1 MASPTKSN
9 SRSPGSSQKGSSPPK
24 GASPIA
30 LVEPGEQPMIEAE
43 VYSENESAYSDS
55 DLESF
60 TTSLTSSVENYQ
72 YENGRRYHAFRPG
85 QYYLPNDEREI
96 DRLDLTHHT
105 MTIAL
110 GGKLHAAPVDRPQ
123 KILDIGTGSGIWAI
137 EMADQYPSAHV
148 VGNDLSP
155 IQPKWVPP
163 NVSFEVDDV
172 ESEWT
177 HPDDTFDYIFCRYM
191 LGSIKDWERLFCQAF
206 KALKPGGYL
215 EVLDPDSTLRCSDD
229 TLTPD
234 SALLEWDERF
244 IKSANTMGRSV
255 VSAPRYAGW
264 MRDAGFVD
272 VDENII
278 ILPNS
283 PWPKDKHLR
292 ELGGYHMAAFME
304 GLEGMS
310 LRLFT
315 HFGGMDVPAIQVLLA
330 RTRKDLRNRALHT
343 YFHLHSIVA
352 RKPE

>member
-1 MASPTKSN
+1 MSAKSG
-9 SRSPGSSQKGSSPPK
+9 SRSPGTSPKTGSSPPK
-24 GASPIA
+24 GSPIA
-30 LVEPGEQPMIEAE
+30 VVEPGEPTTIEAE

-55 DLESF
+55 DLESY
-60 TTSLTSSVENYQ
+60 TTSLSSSVENYQ

-110 GGKLHAAPVDRPQ
+110 GGKLHRAPLHHPQ

-137 EMADQYPSAHV
+137 EMADLYPSAHV
-148 VGNDLSP
+148 VGNDFSP

-177 HPDDTFDYIFCRYM
+177 HKDDTFDHIFCRYM
-191 LGSIKDWERLFCQAF
+191 LGSIKNWERLFQQAF

-229 TLTPD
+229 TLKPTH
-234 SALLEWDERF
+234 ALLEWDENF
-244 IKSANTMGRSV
+244 IKAADKMGRSV
-255 VSAPRYAGW
+255 TSAPKYAGW
-264 MRDAGFVD
+264 MREAGFVD
-272 VDENII
+272 VDEQIT

-283 PWPKDKHLR
+283 PWPKDPHLK

-315 HFGGMDVPAIQVLLA
+315 HFLAMDVPPIQVLLA
-330 RTRKDLRNRALHT
+330 STRKDLRDRSLHT
-343 YFHLHSIVA
+343 YFQL
-352 RKPE
+352 